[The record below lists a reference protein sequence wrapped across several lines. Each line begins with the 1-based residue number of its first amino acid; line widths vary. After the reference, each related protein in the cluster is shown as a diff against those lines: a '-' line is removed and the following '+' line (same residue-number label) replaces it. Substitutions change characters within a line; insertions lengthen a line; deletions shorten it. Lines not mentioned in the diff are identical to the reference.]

1 MNKQSRPQ
9 IRYSEEFKRMVV
21 EDIESGVM
29 NVAQACRY
37 YGISTPVSV
46 YKWLELYG
54 LRKNKGQKVLVMSYK
69 EENELVRLRRELA
82 LLKKELEE
90 AELRAIAWKSMVDEI
105 EQDLGYP
112 VKKALESSLARCREA
127 VISGG
132 KRVSIGRLCRI
143 YGILKQEFGLGS
155 LLPNLETTRKLL
167 NNGIKIYNNE
177 RLHASLGYKTPD
189 YVYNMAQEISDFPA
203 KNFTPKTVNL

>member
-1 MNKQSRPQ
+1 MNKKSRPQ

-90 AELRAIAWKSMVDEI
+90 AELRAIAWKSMVDAI
-105 EQDLGYP
+105 DQDLGYP
-112 VKKALESSLARCREA
+112 VKKALESSLA
-127 VISGG
+127 
-132 KRVSIGRLCRI
+132 
-143 YGILKQEFGLGS
+143 
-155 LLPNLETTRKLL
+155 
-167 NNGIKIYNNE
+167 
-177 RLHASLGYKTPD
+177 
-189 YVYNMAQEISDFPA
+189 
-203 KNFTPKTVNL
+203 